1 MCPLAQLSLPSM
13 HPRVLV
19 VLGVLMLL
27 AVPALAQQALPAP
40 LPRVSVGLEAARS
53 PQDLSLTLQL
63 LLLLTVLTLAPSILV
78 MMTCFTRIVVVF
90 FFLKQAL
97 GTPAQ
102 PPSQLLT
109 GLALFLT
116 FFVMQPVL
124 NEANEKGLQPYLRQE
139 ISQQQALENMLRP
152 FREFMLKR
160 TRQEDLAL
168 FIRLAGHERPKT
180 PAEVSTWALIPA
192 FAMSE
197 LRVAFQI
204 GFLLFLPFLVIDM
217 IVASVLL
224 SLGIFLLPPQLV
236 SLPIK
241 ILLFVLVDGWH
252 LLIGSL
258 LEGILM
264 Q

>member
-1 MCPLAQLSLPSM
+1 MR
-13 HPRVLV
+13 RVAAVIVVALL
-19 VLGVLMLL
+19 VLGIGAGM
-27 AVPALAQQALPAP
+27 PALGQQATP
-40 LPRVSVGLEAARS
+40 LPLPKVSVGVEAAQS
-53 PQDLSLTLQL
+53 PQDFSLTLQL

-97 GTPAQ
+97 GTQMQ

-139 ISQQQALENMLRP
+139 ITQQQAVENMMRP

-160 TRQEDLAL
+160 VRQEDLAL
-168 FIRLAGHERPKT
+168 FIRLSGGQRPKA
-180 PAEVSTWALIPA
+180 PEDVSTWALIPA
-192 FAMSE
+192 FAISE
-197 LRVAFQI
+197 LRIAFQI
-204 GFLLFLPFLVIDM
+204 GFLLFLPFLVIDL

-236 SLPIK
+236 SLPAK
-241 ILLFVLVDGWH
+241 ILLFVLVDGWN

-258 LEGILM
+258 LQGILSP
-264 Q
+264 

>member
-1 MCPLAQLSLPSM
+1 MR
-13 HPRVLV
+13 PRVLV

-197 LRVAFQI
+197 LCIAFQI

>member
-1 MCPLAQLSLPSM
+1 MCPLAQRSLPSM
-13 HPRVLV
+13 RLRILV

-139 ISQQQALENMLRP
+139 ITQQQALENMLRP

-168 FIRLAGHERPKT
+168 FIRLAGHERPKS
-180 PAEVSTWALIPA
+180 PADVSTWALIPA

>member
-13 HPRVLV
+13 RPRVLV

-40 LPRVSVGLEAARS
+40 LPRVFVGLEAARS